1 MLFHAPEFVF
11 GFLPLTV
18 IGFFVLARAGTN
30 QAAIAW
36 LVVLS
41 LVFYAWGT
49 AAHLLLIAGSVVF
62 NFAVGT
68 AIRRQIATE
77 GAPIAARRL
86 TAVGVVG
93 NLAVLGV
100 FKYFDFFIVNLNALS
115 GSEIATQRLILP
127 LAISFFTLQQIAYLV
142 DVYRG
147 RADEPSFLHYCLF
160 VTFFPQLIAGPIV
173 HHSEMLPQ
181 FRRAEAF
188 RFRADDFSEGLTI
201 FLLGLFKKAVI
212 ADSLASF
219 ADPVFAAVDQGEA
232 PTFYAAWTA
241 TLAFSFQ
248 IYFDFSAYSDMAIG
262 LARMFSIRLPMN
274 FESPYRASGIIEFW
288 RRWHMTLSRFLR
300 DYVYVPL
307 GGNRHGRP
315 RRYGN
320 LMATM
325 LIGGLWHGAA
335 WTFVVWGGL
344 HGLYLIVNHFWRYLM
359 NRTTGRTMGD
369 SRIGRLFFGMVT
381 FLAVTIAWVFF
392 RAQTFDGAIRMLEGM
407 AGMNGAPLPSQ
418 LMNAVPALS
427 WIATSAVNI
436 PLLGGGYLIGFIE
449 LCGLLVLAGAVVFL
463 GTNLHHMKQSHRV
476 LLLIPTLVFSV
487 QRVLVGDA
495 TEFIYFRF

>member
-11 GFLPLTV
+11 GFLPLTLIV
-18 IGFFVLARAGTN
+18 FFLVARAGSN
-30 QAAIAW
+30 QAAVAW
-36 LVVLS
+36 LVVMS

-62 NFAVGT
+62 NYVIGA
-68 AIRRQIATE
+68 AIRRQMVSDRSVVM
-77 GAPIAARRL
+77 ARRL
-86 TAVGVVG
+86 VVIG
-93 NLAVLGV
+93 IAANLLALGV

-115 GSEIATQRLILP
+115 GTEITTQRLVLP
-127 LAISFFTLQQIAYLV
+127 LAISFFTLQQVAYLV
-142 DVYRG
+142 DVYRR

-188 RFRADDFSEGLTI
+188 RFRSDDFSEGLTI

-212 ADSLASF
+212 ADALAGF
-219 ADPVFAAVDQGEA
+219 ADPVFAAVDQGAA

-274 FESPYRASGIIEFW
+274 FESPYRAAGIIEFW

-307 GGNRHGRP
+307 GGNRYGRP

-320 LMATM
+320 LMMTM

-344 HGLYLIVNHFWRYLM
+344 HGLFLIANHFWRYARQRL
-359 NRTTGRTMGD
+359 TGQAVGD
-369 SRIGRLFFGMVT
+369 SRAGRLVGGAVT
-381 FLAVTIAWVFF
+381 FVAVSVAWVFF
-392 RAQTFDGAIRMLEGM
+392 RAQTFDGAVRMLEGM
-407 AGMNGAPLPSQ
+407 AGMNGAPLPAQ

-436 PLLGGGYLIGFIE
+436 PLLGGGYLLGFIDM
-449 LCGLLVLAGAVVFL
+449 CGLLALAVAIVFL

-476 LLLIPTLVFSV
+476 LLLVPTLVFSM

-495 TEFIYFRF
+495 SEFIYFRF

>member
-18 IGFFVLARAGTN
+18 IVFFLVAHAGSN

-36 LVVLS
+36 LVVMS

-62 NFAVGT
+62 NYVFGV
-68 AIRRQIATE
+68 AIRRQVASDRT
-77 GAPIAARRL
+77 AAIGRHL
-86 TAVGVVG
+86 TALGVVA
-93 NLAVLGV
+93 NLLLLGV
-100 FKYFDFFIVNLNALS
+100 FKYYDFFVANLNALS
-115 GSEIATQRLILP
+115 GTEITMQRLILP

-147 RADEPSFLHYCLF
+147 RAQEPSFLHYCLF

-181 FRRAEAF
+181 FRREGAF
-188 RFRADDFSEGLTI
+188 RFHADDFAEGLTI

-212 ADSLASF
+212 ADAMADF
-219 ADPVFAAVDQGEA
+219 ADPVFAAVDGGET
-232 PTFYAAWTA
+232 PSFYAAWAA

-274 FESPYRASGIIEFW
+274 FESPYRAAGIIEFW

-300 DYVYVPL
+300 DYLYIPL
-307 GGNRHGRP
+307 GGNRQGRP

-320 LMATM
+320 LMLTM

-344 HGLYLIVNHFWRYLM
+344 HGLYLIVNHVWRYL
-359 NRTTGRTMGD
+359 RVRLTGRETGD
-369 SRIGRLFFGMVT
+369 GLAGRYVGTAVT
-381 FLAVTIAWVFF
+381 FLAVSVAWVFF
-392 RAQTFDGAIRMLEGM
+392 RAQTFDGAVRMLEGM
-407 AGMNGAPLPSQ
+407 AGIHGAPLPSQ
-418 LMNAVPALS
+418 LVEAVPALS
-427 WIATSAVNI
+427 WIATSSGGV
-436 PLLGGGYLIGFIE
+436 PLLAGGSLIGFIE
-449 LCGLLVLAGAVVFL
+449 LCGLLALAGGVAFL
-463 GTNLHHMKQSHRV
+463 GQNLHHMKQTHRII
-476 LLLIPTLVFSV
+476 LLVPTVVFAL